1 MLSVLLDG
9 PAGRLLVTKGAFPA
23 VIAACAKVATPQGE
37 RPVAEVKDEVE
48 ARFAELVA
56 AGYRVIAVA
65 EAALADR
72 EAITP
77 ADERGLTLQGFLTFT
92 DPLRAGLQQTLTE
105 FESLGLQLCVLS
117 GDNRLAVTHAVAA
130 ALGRNKPTVITGSQ
144 LEQLSEQA
152 LAESIQDT
160 DAFAEL
166 TPAHKERILE
176 AFHRRKAVVGYLGDG
191 INDASSLYRADVGIS
206 VDSAVDVAKSASA
219 IMLLDKDLAVVI
231 EGVRLGRQTFAN
243 TLKYIYT
250 TISANFGNT
259 LSMALAAAFVPFL
272 PLLPRQIL
280 VLNFLSDLPSLTISA
295 DNVDPEALARPL
307 QWNHREITS
316 FMIRFG
322 LLSSLFDLVTF
333 GVLLQIFHADA
344 SLFQTGWF
352 VGSTLTEIAVLL
364 VLRTRRR
371 AYRSRPG
378 KGLLLASLAVGAIT
392 LPLPYIP
399 QIAGPLGLVPLP
411 LPVLGSLLT
420 ITLAYVLAAE
430 ALKWTKFGKGT
441 LSQGSPQQ
449 SRS

>member
-9 PAGRLLVTKGAFPA
+9 PAGRLLVTKGEFPA

-72 EAITP
+72 ETITP
-77 ADERGLTLQGFLTFT
+77 ADEQGLTLQGFLTFT
-92 DPLRAGLQQTLTE
+92 DPLRAGLPQTLAD
-105 FESLGLQLCVLS
+105 FESLGIQLCVLS
-117 GDNRLAVTHAVAA
+117 GDNRLAVAHAVAV
-130 ALGRNKPTVITGSQ
+130 ALGRDNPRVITGRE
-144 LEQLSEQA
+144 LEDLSEQA
-152 LAESIQDT
+152 LDESIKDT

-219 IMLLDKDLAVVI
+219 ILLLDKDLAAVI

-259 LSMALAAAFVPFL
+259 LSMALAAAFLPFL

-295 DNVDPEALARPL
+295 DNVDPETLARPL
-307 QWNHREITS
+307 QWNHREVTS

-378 KGLLLASLAVGAIT
+378 KGLLLASIAVGAIT
-392 LPLPYIP
+392 LPLPYIS

-411 LPVLGSLLT
+411 LPVVGALLT

-430 ALKWTKFGKGT
+430 TLKWSKFGK
-441 LSQGSPQQ
+441 LSHSP
-449 SRS
+449 RST